1 MQAFLSVSAVLRGK
15 TQSPSHPRNRL
26 RRLAGFI
33 AHDRDRWVPVVCAT
47 GFALLMWVD
56 WLAA

>member
-15 TQSPSHPRNRL
+15 TQSPSHPRNPL
-26 RRLAGFI
+26 RRLACFI

-47 GFALLMWVD
+47 GFALLMWID

>member
-1 MQAFLSVSAVLRGK
+1 MQAFLSVSAVLRGQA
-15 TQSPSHPRNRL
+15 QSPSHLRNRL
-26 RRLAGFI
+26 RHLAGFI

>member
-1 MQAFLSVSAVLRGK
+1 MQAFLSVNAVLRGK
-15 TQSPSHPRNRL
+15 SQSPHSPKLL

>member
-1 MQAFLSVSAVLRGK
+1 MQTFLPFSAVPRGK
-15 TQSPSHPRNRL
+15 TRSASHPRNPL
-26 RRLAGFI
+26 HRLAGFI
-33 AHDRDRWVPVVCAT
+33 AHDRDRWVPVVCAS

>member
-1 MQAFLSVSAVLRGK
+1 MQAFLPVSAVLRGK
-15 TQSPSHPRNRL
+15 SQSPHPRKLL

-33 AHDRDRWVPVVCAT
+33 AHDRDRWVPVVCAS